1 MQLTLQDR
9 PLSLSET
16 LEARFKENGINARM
30 LSFAIKE
37 SQSYISDL
45 MNGKISLSSSM
56 ALKLSVFF
64 ETTPDYWYRV
74 EYKYNLYK
82 QRNDKVFVDQIM
94 RNITPI
100 SQGYKEFDPTK
111 YKDSRAYKP
120 LHLSGSLYSEI

>member
-37 SQSYISDL
+37 SQSYINDL
-45 MNGKISLSSSM
+45 MNGKIPLTSSM

-82 QRNDKVFVDQIM
+82 QRNDKVFVDQTM

-111 YKDSRAYKP
+111 YEDDRVYKP
-120 LHLSGSLYSEI
+120 LHLSSSLYSGL

>member
-82 QRNDKVFVDQIM
+82 QRNDKVFVDQNSVKIFAAM
-94 RNITPI
+94 LNN
-100 SQGYKEFDPTK
+100 
-111 YKDSRAYKP
+111 
-120 LHLSGSLYSEI
+120 EIIQKLLDEKIEIPYYQEVA

>member
-16 LEARFKENGINARM
+16 LETRFKENGINARM

-37 SQSYISDL
+37 SPSYINDL
-45 MNGKISLSSSM
+45 MNGKIPLTSSM

-82 QRNDKVFVDQIM
+82 QRNDKVFVDQTM

-100 SQGYKEFDPTK
+100 SQGYKEFDPNK
-111 YKDSRAYKP
+111 YEEDRVHKP
-120 LHLSGSLYSEI
+120 FNLTSSLYSGL